1 MTIFYIIEKKQVGII
16 ISTCLTNIMKL
27 KSFKLTNNTIYYLTA
42 FFLPFVILFLA
53 LLAENISFN
62 GETTILASDGFHQ
75 YVIFAEN
82 LRNILHGSDSLF
94 YTFTS
99 GLGLNFYALISYYL
113 GSFFSPFVYFF
124 SLKSMPDAI
133 YLFTLLKVACM
144 GLTSFYSLRQLYP
157 KVLKPFT
164 VILSS
169 SYALMSFAISQIEIN
184 MWLDVFILLP
194 LIILGLNRLL
204 NQKKF
209 ILYYL
214 TLTILFIQNYYFGY
228 MVAIFLVLYF
238 LIQIS
243 KESCLKV
250 IGRQWLDFTAVSIL
264 AGLSSCVMLLP
275 TYLDLSTHGEKFSSF
290 TEWFTENSWFIDLFA
305 KNFVGAYDTTKFGS
319 IPMIYVGIFPLIL
332 AIIFFTIKS
341 IKWQTRLASGIVLLL
356 IIASFY
362 LEPLDLMWQG
372 MHSPNMFLHR
382 YSWAFSLMMILL
394 AAETLSR
401 LKELTVKHYLVGI
414 VPLGLGFLATVLLKN
429 HYQFLEAPQI
439 IITFSFLAA
448 YTIILISYAKQ
459 YLTFNLFISFT
470 LLFTV
475 FEISLNTYYQI
486 TALNSEWVF
495 PSRQS
500 YELNLTD
507 TEKLI
512 QKSQN
517 LNTTFY
523 RTEELL
529 PQTGNDSMKYN
540 YHGISQFS
548 SIRNTTSSST
558 LDRLGFKSTG
568 TNLNLRYQNNTLLM
582 DSLFAVKYNLSE
594 TDVNKFGFHYLD
606 NSGNISLYENQ
617 YASQLAILTNGLY
630 KDIDFSVNTLDN
642 QTNWMNNL
650 TGLSEKYFTRVPS
663 QLSEGANILNGRVTT
678 SNDGQLNSHAD
689 YNLTVAPNT
698 QLYISVP
705 NITFSNENSQK
716 VQITVNGKTVE
727 YTTDNAYTFFD
738 LGYFEDSQTLH
749 VTLSFPENNQVSFN
763 QPNFYALDT
772 TSYQKAME
780 TINHQKVKVTTNK
793 NTVTATYKSDKASSL
808 LFTIPYDKG
817 WTATQ
822 NGQKITLSKA
832 QDGFMKVDV
841 KSGKGKVILTYLPT
855 GFKEGVMLSSVGLLL
870 FICYNIARKRKK

>member
-1 MTIFYIIEKKQVGII
+1 
-16 ISTCLTNIMKL
+16 MKL

-144 GLTSFYSLRQLYP
+144 GLTSFYSLHQLYP

-228 MVAIFLVLYF
+228 MVAIFLMFYF
-238 LIQIS
+238 LVQIS
-243 KESCLKV
+243 KESHWK
-250 IGRQWLDFTAVSIL
+250 IRGRQFVDFTVVSIL

-275 TYLDLSTHGEKFSSF
+275 TYLDLSTHGEKFSTF
-290 TEWFTENSWFIDLFA
+290 TEWFTENSWFLDLFA

-341 IKWQTRLASGIVLLL
+341 IKWQTRLAYGIVLLL

-382 YSWAFSLMMILL
+382 YSWAFSLMVILL

-401 LKELTVKHYLVGI
+401 LKKLTVKHYLIGI
-414 VPLGLGFLATVLLKN
+414 VPLGLGFLTTVLLKN

-470 LLFTV
+470 VLFTV
-475 FEISLNTYYQI
+475 FETSLNTYYQI

-512 QKSQN
+512 QKSQK

-548 SIRNTTSSST
+548 SIRNTISSST

-606 NSGNISLYENQ
+606 NSGNTSLYENQ

-630 KDIDFSVNTLDN
+630 KDVDFSVNTLDN

-663 QLSEGANILNGRVTT
+663 QLSGGANILNGRVTT

-716 VQITVNGKTVE
+716 VQITVNGKTAE

-780 TINHQKVKVTTNK
+780 IINRQKVKVTTNK
-793 NTVTATYKSDKASSL
+793 NTVTATYKADKASSL

-841 KSGKGKVILTYLPT
+841 KSGKGKVVLTYLPT
-855 GFKEGVMLSSVGLLL
+855 GFKEGTMLSSIGLLL

>member
-1 MTIFYIIEKKQVGII
+1 
-16 ISTCLTNIMKL
+16 MKL

-238 LIQIS
+238 LVQIS
-243 KESCLKV
+243 KENHWK
-250 IGRQWLDFTAVSIL
+250 IRGRQFVDFTVVSIL
-264 AGLSSCVMLLP
+264 AGLSSCIMLLP
-275 TYLDLSTHGEKFSSF
+275 TYLDLSTHGEKFSTF
-290 TEWFTENSWFIDLFA
+290 TEWFTENSWFLDLFA

-341 IKWQTRLASGIVLLL
+341 IKWQTRLAYGIVLLL

-382 YSWAFSLMMILL
+382 YSWAFSLMVILL

-401 LKELTVKHYLVGI
+401 LKELTVKHYLIGI
-414 VPLGLGFLATVLLKN
+414 VPLGLGFLTTVLLKN

-475 FEISLNTYYQI
+475 FETSLNTYYQI

-512 QKSQN
+512 QKSQK

-594 TDVNKFGFHYLD
+594 TDVNKFGFRYLD
-606 NSGNISLYENQ
+606 NSGNTSLYENQ
-617 YASQLAILTNGLY
+617 YASQLAMLTNGLY

-650 TGLSEKYFTRVPS
+650 TGLSEKYFTRVAS
-663 QLSEGANILNGRVTT
+663 QLSGGANLLNGRVTT

-716 VQITVNGKTVE
+716 VQITVNGKLAE

-738 LGYFEDSQTLH
+738 LGYFENSQTLH

-780 TINHQKVKVTTNK
+780 IINRQKVKVTTNK
-793 NTVTATYKSDKASSL
+793 NTVTATYKADKASSL

-841 KSGKGKVILTYLPT
+841 KSGKGKVVLTYLPT
-855 GFKEGVMLSSVGLLL
+855 GFKEGTMLSSVGLLL

>member
-1 MTIFYIIEKKQVGII
+1 
-16 ISTCLTNIMKL
+16 MKL

-238 LIQIS
+238 LVQIS
-243 KESCLKV
+243 KENHWK
-250 IGRQWLDFTAVSIL
+250 IRGRQFVDFTVVSIL

-275 TYLDLSTHGEKFSSF
+275 TYLDLSTHGEKFSTF
-290 TEWFTENSWFIDLFA
+290 TEWFTENSWFLDLFA

-382 YSWAFSLMMILL
+382 YSWAFSLMVILL

-401 LKELTVKHYLVGI
+401 LKELTVKHYLIGI

-475 FEISLNTYYQI
+475 FETSLNTYYQI

-512 QKSQN
+512 QKSQK

-594 TDVNKFGFHYLD
+594 TDVNKFGFRYLD
-606 NSGNISLYENQ
+606 NSGNTSLYENQ

-630 KDIDFSVNTLDN
+630 KDVDFSVNTLDN

-663 QLSEGANILNGRVTT
+663 QLSGGANILNGRVTT

-716 VQITVNGKTVE
+716 VQITVNGKTAE

-772 TSYQKAME
+772 TSYQKAMKI
-780 TINHQKVKVTTNK
+780 INRQKVKVTTNK
-793 NTVTATYKSDKASSL
+793 NTVTATYKADKASSL

-841 KSGKGKVILTYLPT
+841 KSGKGKVVLTYLPT
-855 GFKEGVMLSSVGLLL
+855 GFKEGTMLSSVGLLL

>member
-1 MTIFYIIEKKQVGII
+1 
-16 ISTCLTNIMKL
+16 MKL
-27 KSFKLTNNTIYYLTA
+27 KSFKLTNNTIYYLIA

-238 LIQIS
+238 LVQIS
-243 KESCLKV
+243 KENHWK
-250 IGRQWLDFTAVSIL
+250 IRGRQFVDFTVVSIL

-290 TEWFTENSWFIDLFA
+290 TEWFTENSWFLDLFA

-382 YSWAFSLMMILL
+382 YSWAFSLMVILL

-401 LKELTVKHYLVGI
+401 LKELTVKHYLIGI

-475 FEISLNTYYQI
+475 FETSLNTYYQI

-512 QKSQN
+512 QKSQK

-594 TDVNKFGFHYLD
+594 TDVNKFGFRYLD
-606 NSGNISLYENQ
+606 NSGNTSLYENQ

-630 KDIDFSVNTLDN
+630 KDVDFSVNTLDN

-663 QLSEGANILNGRVTT
+663 QLSGGANILNGRVTT

-716 VQITVNGKTVE
+716 VQITVNGKTAE

-780 TINHQKVKVTTNK
+780 IINRQKVKVTTNK
-793 NTVTATYKSDKASSL
+793 NTVTATYKADKASSL

-841 KSGKGKVILTYLPT
+841 KSGKGKVVLTYLPT
-855 GFKEGVMLSSVGLLL
+855 GFKEGTMLSSVGLLL

>member
-1 MTIFYIIEKKQVGII
+1 
-16 ISTCLTNIMKL
+16 MKL

-144 GLTSFYSLRQLYP
+144 GLTSFYSLCQLYS

-238 LIQIS
+238 LVQIS
-243 KESCLKV
+243 KENHWK
-250 IGRQWLDFTAVSIL
+250 IRGRQFVDFTVVSIL

-275 TYLDLSTHGEKFSSF
+275 TYLDLSTHGEKFSTF
-290 TEWFTENSWFIDLFA
+290 TEWFTENSWFLDLFA

-341 IKWQTRLASGIVLLL
+341 IKWQTRLAYGIVLLL

-382 YSWAFSLMMILL
+382 YSWAFSLMVILL

-401 LKELTVKHYLVGI
+401 LKELTVKHYLIGI
-414 VPLGLGFLATVLLKN
+414 VPLGLGFLTTVLLKN

-475 FEISLNTYYQI
+475 FETSLNTYYQI

-512 QKSQN
+512 QKSQK

-594 TDVNKFGFHYLD
+594 TDVNKFGFRYLD
-606 NSGNISLYENQ
+606 NSGNTSLYENQ

-650 TGLSEKYFTRVPS
+650 TGLSEKYFTRVTS
-663 QLSEGANILNGRVTT
+663 QLSGGANLLNGRVTT

-716 VQITVNGKTVE
+716 VQITVNGKMAE

-780 TINHQKVKVTTNK
+780 IINRQKVKVTTNK
-793 NTVTATYKSDKASSL
+793 NTVTATYKADKASSL

-841 KSGKGKVILTYLPT
+841 KSGKGKVVLTYLPT
-855 GFKEGVMLSSVGLLL
+855 GFKEGTMLSSVGLLL

>member
-1 MTIFYIIEKKQVGII
+1 
-16 ISTCLTNIMKL
+16 MKL

-238 LIQIS
+238 LVQIS
-243 KESCLKV
+243 KENHWK
-250 IGRQWLDFTAVSIL
+250 IRGRQFVDFTVVSIL

-275 TYLDLSTHGEKFSSF
+275 TYLDLSTHGEKFSTF
-290 TEWFTENSWFIDLFA
+290 TEWFTENSWFLDLFA

-341 IKWQTRLASGIVLLL
+341 IKWQTRLAYGIVLLL

-382 YSWAFSLMMILL
+382 YSWAFSLMVILL

-401 LKELTVKHYLVGI
+401 LKELTVKHYLIGI
-414 VPLGLGFLATVLLKN
+414 VPLGLGFLTTVLLKN

-475 FEISLNTYYQI
+475 FETSLNTYYQI

-512 QKSQN
+512 QKSQK

-594 TDVNKFGFHYLD
+594 TDVNKFGFRYLD
-606 NSGNISLYENQ
+606 NSGNTSLYENQ

-650 TGLSEKYFTRVPS
+650 TGLSEKYFTRVAS
-663 QLSEGANILNGRVTT
+663 QLSEGANLLNGRVTT

-716 VQITVNGKTVE
+716 VQITVNGKSAE
-727 YTTDNAYTFFD
+727 YTTDNAYTFFN

-780 TINHQKVKVTTNK
+780 IINRQKVKVTTNK
-793 NTVTATYKSDKASSL
+793 NTVTATYKADKASSL

-841 KSGKGKVILTYLPT
+841 ESGKGKVVLTYLPT
-855 GFKEGVMLSSVGLLL
+855 GFKEGTMLSSVGLLL
-870 FICYNIARKRKK
+870 FICYNIAIKFGGMPIRKLSDNYTF

>member
-1 MTIFYIIEKKQVGII
+1 
-16 ISTCLTNIMKL
+16 MKL

-42 FFLPFVILFLA
+42 FFSPFVILFLA

-133 YLFTLLKVACM
+133 YLFTLLKVSCM

-238 LIQIS
+238 LVQIS
-243 KESCLKV
+243 KESRLKV
-250 IGRQWLDFTAVSIL
+250 IRRQFVDFTVVSIL
-264 AGLSSCVMLLP
+264 AGVSSCVMLLP
-275 TYLDLSTHGEKFSSF
+275 TYLDLSTHGEKFSTF
-290 TEWFTENSWFIDLFA
+290 TEWFTENSWFLDLFA

-341 IKWQTRLASGIVLLL
+341 IKWQTRLAYSIVLLL

-382 YSWAFSLMMILL
+382 YSWAFSLMVILL

-401 LKELTVKHYLVGI
+401 LKELTVKHYLIGI
-414 VPLGLGFLATVLLKN
+414 VPLGLGFLTTVLLKN

-475 FEISLNTYYQI
+475 FETSLNTYYQI

-512 QKSQN
+512 QKSQK

-594 TDVNKFGFHYLD
+594 TDVNKFGFRYLD
-606 NSGNISLYENQ
+606 NSGNTSLYENQ

-650 TGLSEKYFTRVPS
+650 TGLSEKYFTRVAS
-663 QLSEGANILNGRVTT
+663 QLSGGANLLNGRVTT
-678 SNDGQLNSHAD
+678 SNDGQLNLHAD

-716 VQITVNGKTVE
+716 VQITVNGKMAE

-738 LGYFEDSQTLH
+738 LGYFENSQTLH

-780 TINHQKVKVTTNK
+780 IINRQKVKVTTNK
-793 NTVTATYKSDKASSL
+793 NTVTATYKADKASSL

-841 KSGKGKVILTYLPT
+841 KSGKGKVVLTYLPT
-855 GFKEGVMLSSVGLLL
+855 GFKEGTMLSSVGLLL

>member
-1 MTIFYIIEKKQVGII
+1 
-16 ISTCLTNIMKL
+16 MKL

-238 LIQIS
+238 LVQIS
-243 KESCLKV
+243 KESHWK
-250 IGRQWLDFTAVSIL
+250 IRGRQFVDFTVVSIL

-275 TYLDLSTHGEKFSSF
+275 TYLDLSTHGEKFSTF
-290 TEWFTENSWFIDLFA
+290 TEWFTENSWFLDLFA

-341 IKWQTRLASGIVLLL
+341 IKWQTRLAYGIVLLL

-382 YSWAFSLMMILL
+382 YSWAFSLMVILL

-401 LKELTVKHYLVGI
+401 LKKLTVKHYLIGI
-414 VPLGLGFLATVLLKN
+414 VPLGLGFLTTVLLKN

-470 LLFTV
+470 VLFTV
-475 FEISLNTYYQI
+475 FETSLNTYYQI

-512 QKSQN
+512 QKSQK

-548 SIRNTTSSST
+548 SIRNTISSST

-594 TDVNKFGFHYLD
+594 TDVNKFGFHYFD
-606 NSGNISLYENQ
+606 NSGNTSLYENQ

-630 KDIDFSVNTLDN
+630 KDVDFSVNTLDN

-663 QLSEGANILNGRVTT
+663 QLSGGANILNGRVTT

-716 VQITVNGKTVE
+716 VQITVNGKTAE

-780 TINHQKVKVTTNK
+780 IINRQKVKVTTNK
-793 NTVTATYKSDKASSL
+793 NTVTATYKADKASSL

-841 KSGKGKVILTYLPT
+841 KSGKGKVVLTYLPT
-855 GFKEGVMLSSVGLLL
+855 GFKEGTMLSSVGLLL

>member
-1 MTIFYIIEKKQVGII
+1 
-16 ISTCLTNIMKL
+16 MKL

-250 IGRQWLDFTAVSIL
+250 IGRQWLDFTVVSIL

-606 NSGNISLYENQ
+606 NSGNTSLYENQ

-855 GFKEGVMLSSVGLLL
+855 GFKEGVILSSVGLLL

>member
-1 MTIFYIIEKKQVGII
+1 
-16 ISTCLTNIMKL
+16 MKL

-169 SYALMSFAISQIEIN
+169 SYALMSFAISQIDIN

-250 IGRQWLDFTAVSIL
+250 IGRQWLDFTVVSIL

-594 TDVNKFGFHYLD
+594 TDVNKFGFHYLV
-606 NSGNISLYENQ
+606 NSGNTSLYENQ

-738 LGYFEDSQTLH
+738 LGYFEDSQTLR

-772 TSYQKAME
+772 TSYQKALE

>member
-1 MTIFYIIEKKQVGII
+1 
-16 ISTCLTNIMKL
+16 MKL

-238 LIQIS
+238 LVQIS
-243 KESCLKV
+243 KENHWK
-250 IGRQWLDFTAVSIL
+250 IRGRQFVDFTVVSIL
-264 AGLSSCVMLLP
+264 AGLSSCIMLLP
-275 TYLDLSTHGEKFSSF
+275 TYLDLSTHGEKFSTF
-290 TEWFTENSWFIDLFA
+290 TEWFTENSWFLDLFA

-341 IKWQTRLASGIVLLL
+341 IKWQTRLAYGIVLLL

-382 YSWAFSLMMILL
+382 YSWAFSLMVILL

-401 LKELTVKHYLVGI
+401 LKELTVKHYLIGI
-414 VPLGLGFLATVLLKN
+414 VPLGLGFLTTVLLKN

-475 FEISLNTYYQI
+475 FETSLNTYYQI

-512 QKSQN
+512 QKSQK

-594 TDVNKFGFHYLD
+594 TDVNKFGFRYLD
-606 NSGNISLYENQ
+606 NSGNTSLYENQ

-650 TGLSEKYFTRVPS
+650 TGLSEKYFTRVAS
-663 QLSEGANILNGRVTT
+663 QLSGGANLLNGRVTT

-716 VQITVNGKTVE
+716 VQITVNGKTAE

-780 TINHQKVKVTTNK
+780 IINRQKIKVTTNK
-793 NTVTATYKSDKASSL
+793 NTVTATYKADKASSL

-841 KSGKGKVILTYLPT
+841 KSGKGKVVLTYLPT
-855 GFKEGVMLSSVGLLL
+855 GFKEGTMLSSVGLLL

>member
-1 MTIFYIIEKKQVGII
+1 
-16 ISTCLTNIMKL
+16 MKL
-27 KSFKLTNNTIYYLTA
+27 KSFKLTNNTIYYLIA

-238 LIQIS
+238 LVQIS
-243 KESCLKV
+243 KENHWK
-250 IGRQWLDFTAVSIL
+250 IRGRQFVDFTVVSIL

-275 TYLDLSTHGEKFSSF
+275 TYLDLSTHGEKFSTF
-290 TEWFTENSWFIDLFA
+290 TEWFTENSWFLDLFA

-382 YSWAFSLMMILL
+382 YSWAFSLMVILL

-401 LKELTVKHYLVGI
+401 LKELTVKHYLIGI

-475 FEISLNTYYQI
+475 FETSLNTYYQI

-512 QKSQN
+512 QKSQK

-594 TDVNKFGFHYLD
+594 TDVNKFGFRYLD
-606 NSGNISLYENQ
+606 NSGNTSLYENQ

-630 KDIDFSVNTLDN
+630 KDVDFSVNTLDN

-663 QLSEGANILNGRVTT
+663 QLSGGANILNGRVTT

-716 VQITVNGKTVE
+716 VQITVNGKTAE

-772 TSYQKAME
+772 TSYQKAMKI
-780 TINHQKVKVTTNK
+780 INRQKVKVTTNK
-793 NTVTATYKSDKASSL
+793 NTVTATYKADKASSL

-841 KSGKGKVILTYLPT
+841 KSGKGKVVLTYLPT
-855 GFKEGVMLSSVGLLL
+855 GFKEGTMLSSVGLLL

>member
-1 MTIFYIIEKKQVGII
+1 
-16 ISTCLTNIMKL
+16 MKL

-238 LIQIS
+238 LVQIS
-243 KESCLKV
+243 KENHWK
-250 IGRQWLDFTAVSIL
+250 IRGRQFVDFTVVSIL

-275 TYLDLSTHGEKFSSF
+275 TYLDLSTHGEKFSTF
-290 TEWFTENSWFIDLFA
+290 TEWFTENSWFLDLFA

-362 LEPLDLMWQG
+362 LEPLDLLWQG

-382 YSWAFSLMMILL
+382 YSWAFSLMVILL
-394 AAETLSR
+394 AAETLSH

-448 YTIILISYAKQ
+448 YAIILISYAKQ

-470 LLFTV
+470 VLFTV
-475 FEISLNTYYQI
+475 FENSLNTYYQI
-486 TALNSEWVF
+486 TALNNEWVF

-594 TDVNKFGFHYLD
+594 TDVNKFGFRYLD
-606 NSGNISLYENQ
+606 NSGNTSLYENQ

-630 KDIDFSVNTLDN
+630 KDVDFSVNTLDN

-650 TGLSEKYFTRVPS
+650 TGLSEKYFTRVAS
-663 QLSEGANILNGRVTT
+663 QLSGGANLLNGRVTT

-716 VQITVNGKTVE
+716 VQITVNGKTAE

-780 TINHQKVKVTTNK
+780 IINHQKVKVTTNK
-793 NTVTATYKSDKASSL
+793 NTVTATYKADKASSL

-822 NGQKITLSKA
+822 NGKKITLSKA

-855 GFKEGVMLSSVGLLL
+855 GFKEGAMLSSVGLLL
-870 FICYNIARKRKK
+870 FICYNIARKRKNKKYPLDTFFVHLII

>member
-1 MTIFYIIEKKQVGII
+1 
-16 ISTCLTNIMKL
+16 MKL
-27 KSFKLTNNTIYYLTA
+27 KSFKITNNTIYYLTA

-238 LIQIS
+238 LVQIS
-243 KESCLKV
+243 KENHWK
-250 IGRQWLDFTAVSIL
+250 IRGRQFVDFTVVSIL

-275 TYLDLSTHGEKFSSF
+275 TYLDLSTHGEKFSTF
-290 TEWFTENSWFIDLFA
+290 TEWFTENSWFLDLFA

-341 IKWQTRLASGIVLLL
+341 IKWQTRLAYGIVLLL

-382 YSWAFSLMMILL
+382 YSWAFSLIVILL

-401 LKELTVKHYLVGI
+401 LKELTVKHYLIGI
-414 VPLGLGFLATVLLKN
+414 VPLGLGFLTTVLLKN
-429 HYQFLEAPQI
+429 HYQFLETPQI

-475 FEISLNTYYQI
+475 FETSLNTYYQI

-512 QKSQN
+512 QKSQK

-594 TDVNKFGFHYLD
+594 TDVNKFGFRYLD
-606 NSGNISLYENQ
+606 NSGNTSLYENQ

-650 TGLSEKYFTRVPS
+650 TGLSEKYFTRVAS
-663 QLSEGANILNGRVTT
+663 QLSGGANLLNGRVTT

-716 VQITVNGKTVE
+716 VQITVNGKTAE

-780 TINHQKVKVTTNK
+780 IINRQKVKVTTNK
-793 NTVTATYKSDKASSL
+793 NTVTATYKADKASSL

-841 KSGKGKVILTYLPT
+841 ESGKGKVVLTYLPT
-855 GFKEGVMLSSVGLLL
+855 GFKEGTMLSSVGLLL

>member
-1 MTIFYIIEKKQVGII
+1 
-16 ISTCLTNIMKL
+16 MKL
-27 KSFKLTNNTIYYLTA
+27 KSFKLTNNTIYYLIA

-238 LIQIS
+238 LVQIS
-243 KESCLKV
+243 KENHWK
-250 IGRQWLDFTAVSIL
+250 IRGRQFVDFTVVSIL

-275 TYLDLSTHGEKFSSF
+275 TYLDLSTHGEKFSTF
-290 TEWFTENSWFIDLFA
+290 TEWFTENSWFLDLFA

-382 YSWAFSLMMILL
+382 YSWAFSLMVILL

-401 LKELTVKHYLVGI
+401 LKELTVKHYLIGI

-475 FEISLNTYYQI
+475 FETSLNTYYQI

-512 QKSQN
+512 QKSQK

-594 TDVNKFGFHYLD
+594 TDVNKFGFRYLD
-606 NSGNISLYENQ
+606 NSGNTSLYENQ

-630 KDIDFSVNTLDN
+630 KDVDFSVNTLDN

-663 QLSEGANILNGRVTT
+663 QLSGGANILNGRVTT

-716 VQITVNGKTVE
+716 VQITVNGKTAE

-780 TINHQKVKVTTNK
+780 IINRQKVKVTTNK
-793 NTVTATYKSDKASSL
+793 NTVTATYKADKASSL

-841 KSGKGKVILTYLPT
+841 KSGKGKVVLTYLPT
-855 GFKEGVMLSSVGLLL
+855 GFKEGTMLSSVGLLL

>member
-1 MTIFYIIEKKQVGII
+1 
-16 ISTCLTNIMKL
+16 MKL

-238 LIQIS
+238 LVQIS
-243 KESCLKV
+243 KENHWK
-250 IGRQWLDFTAVSIL
+250 IRGRQFVDFTVVSIL

-275 TYLDLSTHGEKFSSF
+275 TYLDLSTHGEKFSTF
-290 TEWFTENSWFIDLFA
+290 TEWFTENSWFLDLFA

-341 IKWQTRLASGIVLLL
+341 IKWQTRLAYGIVLLL

-382 YSWAFSLMMILL
+382 YSWAFSLMVILL

-401 LKELTVKHYLVGI
+401 LKELTVKHYLIGI
-414 VPLGLGFLATVLLKN
+414 VPLGLGFLTTVLLKN

-475 FEISLNTYYQI
+475 FETSLNTYYQI

-512 QKSQN
+512 QKSQK

-594 TDVNKFGFHYLD
+594 TDVNKFGFRYLD
-606 NSGNISLYENQ
+606 NSGNTSLYENQ

-650 TGLSEKYFTRVPS
+650 TGLSEKYFTRVTS
-663 QLSEGANILNGRVTT
+663 QLSGGANLLNGRVTT

-716 VQITVNGKTVE
+716 VQITVNGKMAE

-763 QPNFYALDT
+763 QPNFYTLDT

-780 TINHQKVKVTTNK
+780 IINRQKVKVTTNK
-793 NTVTATYKSDKASSL
+793 NTVTATYKADKASSL

-841 KSGKGKVILTYLPT
+841 KSGKGKVVLTYLPT
-855 GFKEGVMLSSVGLLL
+855 GFKEGTMLSSVGLLL

>member
-1 MTIFYIIEKKQVGII
+1 
-16 ISTCLTNIMKL
+16 MKL

-194 LIILGLNRLL
+194 IIILGLNRLL

-238 LIQIS
+238 LVQIS
-243 KESCLKV
+243 KESRLKV
-250 IGRQWLDFTAVSIL
+250 IGRQFVDFTVVSIL
-264 AGLSSCVMLLP
+264 AGVSSCVMLLP
-275 TYLDLSTHGEKFSSF
+275 TYLDLSTHGEKFSTF
-290 TEWFTENSWFIDLFA
+290 TEWFTENSWFLDLFA

-341 IKWQTRLASGIVLLL
+341 IKWQTRLAYGIVLLL

-382 YSWAFSLMMILL
+382 YSWAFSLIVILL

-401 LKELTVKHYLVGI
+401 LKELTVKHYLIGI
-414 VPLGLGFLATVLLKN
+414 VPLGLGFLTTVLLKN
-429 HYQFLEAPQI
+429 HYQFLETPQI

-475 FEISLNTYYQI
+475 FETSLNTYYQI

-512 QKSQN
+512 QKSQK

-594 TDVNKFGFHYLD
+594 TDVNKFGFRYLD
-606 NSGNISLYENQ
+606 NSGNTSLYENQ

-650 TGLSEKYFTRVPS
+650 TGLSEKYFTRVAS
-663 QLSEGANILNGRVTT
+663 QLSGGANLLNGRVTT

-716 VQITVNGKTVE
+716 VQITVNGKMAE

-780 TINHQKVKVTTNK
+780 IINRQKVKVTTNK
-793 NTVTATYKSDKASSL
+793 NTVTATYKADKASSL

-841 KSGKGKVILTYLPT
+841 ESGKGKVVLTYLPT
-855 GFKEGVMLSSVGLLL
+855 GFKEGTMLSSVGLLL

>member
-1 MTIFYIIEKKQVGII
+1 
-16 ISTCLTNIMKL
+16 MKL

-238 LIQIS
+238 LVQIS
-243 KESCLKV
+243 KENHWK
-250 IGRQWLDFTAVSIL
+250 IRGRQFVDFTVVSIL

-275 TYLDLSTHGEKFSSF
+275 TYLDLSTHGEKFSTF
-290 TEWFTENSWFIDLFA
+290 TEWFTENSWFLDLFA

-341 IKWQTRLASGIVLLL
+341 IKWQTRLAYGIVLLL

-382 YSWAFSLMMILL
+382 YSWAFSLIVILL

-401 LKELTVKHYLVGI
+401 LKELTVKHYLIGI
-414 VPLGLGFLATVLLKN
+414 VPLGLGFLTTVLLKN
-429 HYQFLEAPQI
+429 HYQFLETPQI

-475 FEISLNTYYQI
+475 FETSLNTYYQI

-512 QKSQN
+512 QKSQK

-594 TDVNKFGFHYLD
+594 TDVNKFGFRYLD
-606 NSGNISLYENQ
+606 NSGNTSLYENQ

-650 TGLSEKYFTRVPS
+650 TGLSEKYFTRVAS
-663 QLSEGANILNGRVTT
+663 QLSGGANLLNGRVTT

-716 VQITVNGKTVE
+716 VQITVNGKMAE

-738 LGYFEDSQTLH
+738 LGYFEDSQTLY

-780 TINHQKVKVTTNK
+780 IINRQKVKVTTNK
-793 NTVTATYKSDKASSL
+793 NTVTATYKADKASSL

-841 KSGKGKVILTYLPT
+841 ESGKGKVVLTYLPT
-855 GFKEGVMLSSVGLLL
+855 GFKEGTMLSSVGLLL

>member
-1 MTIFYIIEKKQVGII
+1 
-16 ISTCLTNIMKL
+16 MKL
-27 KSFKLTNNTIYYLTA
+27 KSFKLTNNTIYYLIA

-238 LIQIS
+238 LVQIS
-243 KESCLKV
+243 KENHWK
-250 IGRQWLDFTAVSIL
+250 IRGRQFVDFTVVSIL

-275 TYLDLSTHGEKFSSF
+275 TYLDLSTHGEKFSTF
-290 TEWFTENSWFIDLFA
+290 TEWFTENSWFLDLFA

-362 LEPLDLMWQG
+362 LEPLDLLWQG

-382 YSWAFSLMMILL
+382 YSWAFSLMVILL
-394 AAETLSR
+394 AAETLSH

-448 YTIILISYAKQ
+448 YAIILISYAKQ

-470 LLFTV
+470 VLFTV
-475 FEISLNTYYQI
+475 FENSLNTYYQI
-486 TALNSEWVF
+486 TALNNEWVF

-594 TDVNKFGFHYLD
+594 TDVNKFGFRYLD
-606 NSGNISLYENQ
+606 NSGNTSLYENQ

-630 KDIDFSVNTLDN
+630 KDVDFSVNTLDN

-650 TGLSEKYFTRVPS
+650 TGLSEKYFTRVAS
-663 QLSEGANILNGRVTT
+663 QLSGGANLLNGRVTT

-716 VQITVNGKTVE
+716 VQITVNGKTAE

-780 TINHQKVKVTTNK
+780 IINHQKVKVTTNK
-793 NTVTATYKSDKASSL
+793 NTVTATYKADKASSL

-822 NGQKITLSKA
+822 NGKKITLSKA

-855 GFKEGVMLSSVGLLL
+855 GFKEGAMLSSVGLLL

>member
-1 MTIFYIIEKKQVGII
+1 
-16 ISTCLTNIMKL
+16 MKL

-238 LIQIS
+238 LVQIS
-243 KESCLKV
+243 KESRLKV
-250 IGRQWLDFTAVSIL
+250 IGRQFVDFTVVSIL
-264 AGLSSCVMLLP
+264 AGVSSCVMLLP
-275 TYLDLSTHGEKFSSF
+275 TYLDLSTHGEKFSTF
-290 TEWFTENSWFIDLFA
+290 TEWFTENSWFLDLFA

-341 IKWQTRLASGIVLLL
+341 IKWQTRLAYGIVLLL

-382 YSWAFSLMMILL
+382 YSWAFSLMVILL

-401 LKELTVKHYLVGI
+401 LKELTVKHYLIGI

-475 FEISLNTYYQI
+475 FETSLNTYYQI

-512 QKSQN
+512 QKIQK

-594 TDVNKFGFHYLD
+594 TDVNKFGFRYLD
-606 NSGNISLYENQ
+606 NSGNTSLYENQ

-650 TGLSEKYFTRVPS
+650 TGLSEKYFTRVAS
-663 QLSEGANILNGRVTT
+663 QLSGGANLLNGRVTT

-716 VQITVNGKTVE
+716 VQITVNGKMAE

-780 TINHQKVKVTTNK
+780 IINRQKVKVTTNK
-793 NTVTATYKSDKASSL
+793 NTVTATYKADKASSL

-855 GFKEGVMLSSVGLLL
+855 GFKEGTMLSSVGLLL

>member
-1 MTIFYIIEKKQVGII
+1 
-16 ISTCLTNIMKL
+16 MKL

-238 LIQIS
+238 LVQIS
-243 KESCLKV
+243 KESRLKV
-250 IGRQWLDFTAVSIL
+250 IGRQFVDFTVVSIL

-275 TYLDLSTHGEKFSSF
+275 TYLDLSTHGEKFSTF
-290 TEWFTENSWFIDLFA
+290 TEWFTENSWFLDLFA

-332 AIIFFTIKS
+332 AITFFTIKS

-362 LEPLDLMWQG
+362 LEPLDLIWQG

-382 YSWAFSLMMILL
+382 YSWAFSLMVILL
-394 AAETLSR
+394 AAETLSH
-401 LKELTVKHYLVGI
+401 LKELTIKHYLVGI

-448 YTIILISYAKQ
+448 YAIILISYAKQ

-594 TDVNKFGFHYLD
+594 TDVNKFGFRYLD
-606 NSGNISLYENQ
+606 NSGNTSLYENQ

-630 KDIDFSVNTLDN
+630 KDVDFSVNTLDN
-642 QTNWMNNL
+642 QTNWINNL
-650 TGLSEKYFTRVPS
+650 TGLSEKYFTLVAS
-663 QLSEGANILNGRVTT
+663 QLSGGANLLNGRVTT
-678 SNDGQLNSHAD
+678 SNNGQLNSHAD

-716 VQITVNGKTVE
+716 VQITVNGKTAE

-780 TINHQKVKVTTNK
+780 IINHQKVKVTTNK
-793 NTVTATYKSDKASSL
+793 NTVTATYKANKASSL

-841 KSGKGKVILTYLPT
+841 KPGKGKVILTYLPT
-855 GFKEGVMLSSVGLLL
+855 GFKEGAMLSSVGLLL

>member
-1 MTIFYIIEKKQVGII
+1 
-16 ISTCLTNIMKL
+16 MKL

-238 LIQIS
+238 LVQIS
-243 KESCLKV
+243 KENHWK
-250 IGRQWLDFTAVSIL
+250 IRGRQFVDFTVVSIL

-275 TYLDLSTHGEKFSSF
+275 TYLDLSTHGEKFSTF
-290 TEWFTENSWFIDLFA
+290 TEWFTENSWFLDLFA

-341 IKWQTRLASGIVLLL
+341 IKWQTRLAYGIVLLL

-382 YSWAFSLMMILL
+382 YSWAFSLMVILL

-401 LKELTVKHYLVGI
+401 LKELTVKHYLIGI
-414 VPLGLGFLATVLLKN
+414 VPLGLGFLTTVLLKN

-475 FEISLNTYYQI
+475 FETSLNTYYQI

-512 QKSQN
+512 QKSQK

-594 TDVNKFGFHYLD
+594 TDVNKFGFRYLD
-606 NSGNISLYENQ
+606 NSGNTSLYENQ

-650 TGLSEKYFTRVPS
+650 TGLSEKYFTRVAS
-663 QLSEGANILNGRVTT
+663 QLSGGANLLNGRVTT

-716 VQITVNGKTVE
+716 VQITVNGKMAE

-780 TINHQKVKVTTNK
+780 IINRQKVKVTTNK
-793 NTVTATYKSDKASSL
+793 NTVTATYKADKASSL

-841 KSGKGKVILTYLPT
+841 KSGKGKVVLTYLPT
-855 GFKEGVMLSSVGLLL
+855 GFKEGTMLSSVGLLL

>member
-1 MTIFYIIEKKQVGII
+1 
-16 ISTCLTNIMKL
+16 MKL

-238 LIQIS
+238 LVQIS
-243 KESCLKV
+243 KENHWK
-250 IGRQWLDFTAVSIL
+250 IRGRQFVDFTVVSIL

-275 TYLDLSTHGEKFSSF
+275 TYLDLSTHGEKFSTF
-290 TEWFTENSWFIDLFA
+290 TEWFTENSWFLDLFA

-341 IKWQTRLASGIVLLL
+341 IKWQTRLAYGIVLLL

-382 YSWAFSLMMILL
+382 YSWAFSLMVILL

-401 LKELTVKHYLVGI
+401 LKELTVKHYLIGI
-414 VPLGLGFLATVLLKN
+414 VPLGLGFLTTVLLKN

-475 FEISLNTYYQI
+475 FETSLNTYYQI

-512 QKSQN
+512 QKSQK

-594 TDVNKFGFHYLD
+594 TDVNKFGFRYLD
-606 NSGNISLYENQ
+606 NSGNTSLYENQ

-650 TGLSEKYFTRVPS
+650 TGLSEKYFTRVTS
-663 QLSEGANILNGRVTT
+663 QLSGGANLLNGRVTT

-716 VQITVNGKTVE
+716 VQITVNGKMAE

-780 TINHQKVKVTTNK
+780 IINRQKVKVTTNK
-793 NTVTATYKSDKASSL
+793 NTVTATYKADKASSL

-841 KSGKGKVILTYLPT
+841 ESGKGKVVLTYLPT

>member
-1 MTIFYIIEKKQVGII
+1 
-16 ISTCLTNIMKL
+16 MKL

-214 TLTILFIQNYYFGY
+214 TLTILFSQNYYLGY

-238 LIQIS
+238 LVQIS
-243 KESCLKV
+243 KENHWK
-250 IGRQWLDFTAVSIL
+250 IRGRQFVDFTVVSIL

-275 TYLDLSTHGEKFSSF
+275 TYLDLSTHGEKFSTF
-290 TEWFTENSWFIDLFA
+290 TEWFTENSWFLDLFA

-341 IKWQTRLASGIVLLL
+341 IKWQTRLAYGIVLLL

-382 YSWAFSLMMILL
+382 YSWAFSLMVILL

-401 LKELTVKHYLVGI
+401 LKELTVKHYLIGI
-414 VPLGLGFLATVLLKN
+414 VPLGLGFLTTVLLKN

-475 FEISLNTYYQI
+475 FETSLNTYYQI

-512 QKSQN
+512 QKSQK

-594 TDVNKFGFHYLD
+594 TDVNKFGFRYLD
-606 NSGNISLYENQ
+606 NSGNTSLYENQ

-650 TGLSEKYFTRVPS
+650 TGLSEKYFTRVTS
-663 QLSEGANILNGRVTT
+663 QLSGGANLLNGRVTT

-716 VQITVNGKTVE
+716 VQITVNGKMAE

-780 TINHQKVKVTTNK
+780 IINRQKVKVTTNK
-793 NTVTATYKSDKASSL
+793 NTVTATYKADKASSL

-841 KSGKGKVILTYLPT
+841 ESGKGKVVLTYLPT

>member
-1 MTIFYIIEKKQVGII
+1 
-16 ISTCLTNIMKL
+16 MKL

-238 LIQIS
+238 LVQIS
-243 KESCLKV
+243 KENHWK
-250 IGRQWLDFTAVSIL
+250 IRGRQFVDFTVVSIL
-264 AGLSSCVMLLP
+264 AGVSSCVMLLP
-275 TYLDLSTHGEKFSSF
+275 TYLDLSTHGEKFSTF
-290 TEWFTENSWFIDLFA
+290 TEWFTENSWFLDLFA

-341 IKWQTRLASGIVLLL
+341 IKWQTRLAYGIVLLL

-382 YSWAFSLMMILL
+382 YSWAFSLMVILL

-401 LKELTVKHYLVGI
+401 LKELTVKHYLIGI
-414 VPLGLGFLATVLLKN
+414 VPLGLGFLTTVLLKN

-475 FEISLNTYYQI
+475 FETSLNTYYQI

-512 QKSQN
+512 QKSQK

-594 TDVNKFGFHYLD
+594 TDVNKFGFRYLD
-606 NSGNISLYENQ
+606 NSGNTSLYENQ

-650 TGLSEKYFTRVPS
+650 TGLSEKYFTRVAS
-663 QLSEGANILNGRVTT
+663 QLSGGANLLNGRVTT

-698 QLYISVP
+698 QLYISIP

-716 VQITVNGKTVE
+716 VQITVNGKMVE

-780 TINHQKVKVTTNK
+780 IINRQKVKVTTNK
-793 NTVTATYKSDKASSL
+793 NTVTATYKADKASSL

-841 KSGKGKVILTYLPT
+841 ESGKGKVVLTYLPT
-855 GFKEGVMLSSVGLLL
+855 GFKEGTMLSSVGLLL

>member
-1 MTIFYIIEKKQVGII
+1 
-16 ISTCLTNIMKL
+16 MKL
-27 KSFKLTNNTIYYLTA
+27 KSFKLTNNTIYYLIA

-238 LIQIS
+238 LVQIS
-243 KESCLKV
+243 KESRLKV
-250 IGRQWLDFTAVSIL
+250 IGRQLLDFTVVSIL

-275 TYLDLSTHGEKFSSF
+275 TYLDLSTHGEKFSTF
-290 TEWFTENSWFIDLFA
+290 TEWFTENSWFLDLFA

-319 IPMIYVGIFPLIL
+319 IPMIYVGIFLLIL

-341 IKWQTRLASGIVLLL
+341 IRWQTRLASGVVLLL

-382 YSWAFSLMMILL
+382 YSWAFSLMVILL

-448 YTIILISYAKQ
+448 YAIILISCAKQ

-470 LLFTV
+470 VLFTV
-475 FEISLNTYYQI
+475 FETSLNTYYQI

-512 QKSQN
+512 QKSQK

-594 TDVNKFGFHYLD
+594 TDVNKFGFRYLD
-606 NSGNISLYENQ
+606 NSGNTSLYENQ

-650 TGLSEKYFTRVPS
+650 TGLSEKYFTRVAS
-663 QLSEGANILNGRVTT
+663 QLSGGANLLNGRVTT

-716 VQITVNGKTVE
+716 VQITVNGKTAE

-780 TINHQKVKVTTNK
+780 IINHQKVKVTTNK
-793 NTVTATYKSDKASSL
+793 NTVTATYKADKASSL

-822 NGQKITLSKA
+822 NGKKITLSKA

-855 GFKEGVMLSSVGLLL
+855 GFKEGAMLSSVGLLL